1 MRRVWHIFKKER
13 GFWTPVRVFV
23 FYFFIFLERFVAMM
37 FILFLTKKL
46 SMLTG
51 GGQRDQI
58 GRFWMFLAKKFLSKS
73 IQNIWWHFGQ
83 FLNTALLKN
92 NHWCLWCQ
100 LLEKLGYCL
109 FQNLVTLPATVTWWC
124 SFAQA
129 IYPIK
134 FEKLCNFTTK
144 II

>member
-1 MRRVWHIFKKER
+1 MEILN
-13 GFWTPVRVFV
+13 P
-23 FYFFIFLERFVAMM
+23 YSSFIFLTCSRAICRDEVHFVRKIANANSRPSVTRLGN
-37 FILFLTKKL
+37 FWKLLTANFLL
-46 SMLTG
+46 
-51 GGQRDQI
+51 
-58 GRFWMFLAKKFLSKS
+58 KS
-73 IQNIWWHFGQ
+73 SQNIWWHFGQ